1 MKRAHVGSRIRPL
14 DHGVSASSMSSLP
27 KIIAVSLD
35 SVLCREHG
43 CLYFHAALD
52 ACMGGLI
59 KLHSEKC
66 KIPFSIF
73 FSKSEKNSYPP
84 CSKHTHAHTHSL
96 THTHKHTHTH
106 ENQETQVIGSHRHS
120 TRNGGVSTS
129 CFSVFCHSRDSYA
142 RYTDAQH

>member
-1 MKRAHVGSRIRPL
+1 MKRVHVGSRIRPL
-14 DHGVSASSMSSLP
+14 DHGLFASSMSSLP

-84 CSKHTHAHTHSL
+84 CSKHTHAHTH
-96 THTHKHTHTH
+96 TDTH
-106 ENQETQVIGSHRHS
+106 ENQETQVIGPHRHS
-120 TRNGGVSTS
+120 TMHGGDSTA

-142 RYTDAQH
+142 RYTDAQR